1 MSQCMENKPE
11 NACGLGGRFDPKM
24 SFEQKQSKK
33 HQQGKISALAERG
46 SKPVDFWCSCGL
58 HCEDT
63 GSPVENLCCKDTE
76 YVEELCKESEI
87 ECVTLHPG
95 FEPVVTN
102 KYVLNMYFG
111 NWETGH
117 NLMADGR
124 EFHCCTMRNENECTS
139 RSVRARGGISRCSP
153 PLCMN
158 ENSNSYER
166 AQQSKSGLERL
177 GIQPLPTSEEENT
190 PRRIIANKRYASGDS
205 LAGSSSK
212 KTKSR
217 STLVS
222 AEKQPSAVSER
233 QLPMSLEVTHSNI
246 NSADESLPTVAV
258 LSVDLLG
265 LSTSVNSE
273 AAATGQH
280 AEDFWPETTR
290 EDHAEGN
297 SDFEGENSELN
308 TASRAEVSSN
318 DSTKIERALAEIL
331 GRNNASH
338 KELLDKLGNIER
350 KICLLHQVCAKN
362 GPNLAHQ
369 PLNDEFA
376 LPLEDKDGPA
386 RKMMS
391 VT

>member
-1 MSQCMENKPE
+1 MRSS
-11 NACGLGGRFDPKM
+11 R
-24 SFEQKQSKK
+24 KK
-33 HQQGKISALAERG
+33 
-46 SKPVDFWCSCGL
+46 D
-58 HCEDT
+58 
-63 GSPVENLCCKDTE
+63 
-76 YVEELCKESEI
+76 
-87 ECVTLHPG
+87 
-95 FEPVVTN
+95 
-102 KYVLNMYFG
+102 
-111 NWETGH
+111 
-117 NLMADGR
+117 
-124 EFHCCTMRNENECTS
+124 
-139 RSVRARGGISRCSP
+139 
-153 PLCMN
+153 
-158 ENSNSYER
+158 SYER